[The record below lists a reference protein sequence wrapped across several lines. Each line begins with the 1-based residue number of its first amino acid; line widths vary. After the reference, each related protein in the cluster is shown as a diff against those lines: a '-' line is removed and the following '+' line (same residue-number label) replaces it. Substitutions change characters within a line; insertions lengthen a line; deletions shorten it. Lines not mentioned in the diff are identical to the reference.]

1 VGTIFSNRGELEMS
15 EITVKTAE
23 VNVQSV
29 PAKNAGKRMV
39 KFKRYLPLFIMLVP
53 GLIYLLIN
61 NYLPMFGLVIAFK
74 DINYAKGIFGSDWI
88 GFKNFEYLFKTR
100 DAFVITRNTILY
112 NGGFIILNT
121 VVAIGVAIMINE
133 IKNKLMKSFYQSVI
147 LLPFLISMVIV
158 SYLGFAFLSIDVGY
172 LNKTVLPMLGL
183 EEIQWYF
190 EAKYWP
196 YILTFI
202 HMWKGVGFL
211 CVIYLAAIIGI
222 DKEYYEAS
230 TLDGASKMQQIRF
243 ITIPSIMPVI
253 IMMTLLA
260 IGRIFYSD
268 FGLFYQVPMNSGA
281 IYDTTNVID
290 TYVYRGLMQLG
301 DIGMSAAAG
310 LYQSIV
316 GFVLVLLSNYLVR
329 RKNKENALF

>member
-1 VGTIFSNRGELEMS
+1 
-15 EITVKTAE
+15 
-23 VNVQSV
+23 
-29 PAKNAGKRMV
+29 MV
-39 KFKRYLPLFIMLVP
+39 KFSRYFPLFIMLVP

-74 DINYAKGIFGSDWI
+74 DINYAKGIFASDWI
-88 GFKNFEYLFKTR
+88 GFKNFEYLFKTK
-100 DAFVITRNTILY
+100 DAFIITRNTILY
-112 NGGFIILNT
+112 NGGFIILHT
-121 VVAIGVAIMINE
+121 VIAIGVAIMLNE

-158 SYLGFAFLSIDVGY
+158 SYLGFAFLSVDIGY
-172 LNKTVLPMLGL
+172 LNKTLLPMLGL

-190 EAKYWP
+190 EAKFWP

-202 HMWKGVGFL
+202 HIWKSVGFF

-222 DKEYYEAS
+222 DKEFYEAS
-230 TLDGASKMQQIRF
+230 TLDGASKMQQIWY

-316 GFVLVLLSNYLVR
+316 GFVLVLISNYIVR